1 MFTLI
6 KYIPTQPKIDF
17 LSRRNVFA
25 VFSVILFVGSIGLFF
40 VQGLNFGVD
49 FRGGILIEAR
59 TDGPADLAELRSTLG
74 GLDLGEVTLQEFGQ
88 PTDVLINVQRQEG
101 DEAEQIKAIQIVKEA
116 LGSQVVEYRRTEFV
130 GPKVGS
136 ELKQAALLATILT
149 LTGLSQHS
157 EIVVMKAAGLS
168 AHRVLFPLGAASAMI
183 AGAHLLFSETVVAD
197 ATAELDYWAD
207 QDYAADVAPPP
218 DVTSKVWLVDNGT
231 LVLVDAVSRVGN
243 RLVLDK
249 VSLFERN
256 GEGLLY
262 NLVKADFAWHQD
274 GRWTLFDVRR
284 FDLEQHTLSVDSSLP
299 WDLGISPD
307 RFQVLTVNPRHV
319 GIVSLWRSIQ
329 RLAGEGQAVGPLTA
343 SLYQKIAGP
352 AATLLMPLLGALAG
366 FGFQR
371 ARSLLLRAVLGMAL
385 GFAFFVVDNF
395 MLAMGEFGV
404 LPPVL
409 AAFAPLVLFGCV
421 GFAVLFYTED

>member
-1 MFTLI
+1 MSRLVALRRWMAPSVTLNR
-6 KYIPTQPKIDF
+6 YLMRLYLVRF
-17 LSRRNVFA
+17 FA
-25 VFSVILFVGSIGLFF
+25 LLVGL
-40 VQGLNFGVD
+40 VAVLQV
-49 FRGGILIEAR
+49 
-59 TDGPADLAELRSTLG
+59 
-74 GLDLGEVTLQEFGQ
+74 LDLLNTSDEIMAASDATTASLWRYVSLRLPQ
-88 PTDVLINVQRQEG
+88 LIDRF
-101 DEAEQIKAIQIVKEA
+101 APF
-116 LGSQVVEYRRTEFV
+116 T
-130 GPKVGS
+130 
-136 ELKQAALLATILT
+136 ALLATSLT

-329 RLAGEGQAVGPLTA
+329 RLASEGQAVGPLTA